1 MNTLER
7 IDRYDLLFLSP
18 NCWKGHRILGYSDR
32 SFTDRFPQEERLRTL
47 DHIYVLGDNLV
58 SESSLIFCLTM
69 YFFQHDL
76 ADPCPRIE
84 C

>member
-1 MNTLER
+1 MNTLKR
-7 IDRYDLLFLSP
+7 IDWYDLLFLSL
-18 NCWKGHRILGYSDR
+18 NCWKGHRTLGYSNR
-32 SFTDRFPQEERLRTL
+32 SLKDGFNQEERLRTL

-69 YFFQHDL
+69 YFFQYDL